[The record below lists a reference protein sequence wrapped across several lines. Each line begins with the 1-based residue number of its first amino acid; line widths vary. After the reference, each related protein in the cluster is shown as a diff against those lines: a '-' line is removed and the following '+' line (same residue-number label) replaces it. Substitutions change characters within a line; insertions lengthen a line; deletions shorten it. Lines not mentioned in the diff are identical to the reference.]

1 MNVTSNFN
9 WKIVERNLEN
19 YALPPD
25 DPLGE
30 LSAFELGLR
39 RFCYECD
46 RRVIVEIGDIQFT
59 VFFDPDICMLLE
71 DRFPK
76 QIGEL
81 EQGKSIRIDF
91 AESYQITVNLTPR
104 GERINCQLSKFG
116 YENSQQDYELDKEQV
131 LGELRIFLVEVMQ
144 LAVDNGY
151 VTLEDKEKFIAP
163 AFPEKVKSVIVA

>member
-1 MNVTSNFN
+1 MNIISNFN
-9 WKIVERNLEN
+9 WKIGQRNLEN
-19 YALPPD
+19 YALPPE

-46 RRVIVEIGDIQFT
+46 RQVVIEIGECQFT

-81 EQGKSIRIDF
+81 EQGKSIRIEF
-91 AESYQITVNLTPR
+91 VESYQITAILTPI
-104 GERINCQLSKFG
+104 GERMNCQLRKFG
-116 YENSQQDYELDKEQV
+116 NKDSQQDYELDKEQV
-131 LGELRIFLVEVMQ
+131 LGELRKFLVEVMQ

-151 VTLEDKEKFIAP
+151 VTLEDKERFIAP
-163 AFPEKVKSVIVA
+163 AFPQKVQSAIVA